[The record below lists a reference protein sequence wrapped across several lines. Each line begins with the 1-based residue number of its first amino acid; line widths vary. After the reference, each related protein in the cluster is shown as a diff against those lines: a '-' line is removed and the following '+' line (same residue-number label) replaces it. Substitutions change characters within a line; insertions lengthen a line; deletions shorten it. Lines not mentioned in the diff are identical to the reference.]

1 MKNRRSWLPLTLPLL
16 AILSIITVGVLYAQF
31 TSRAE
36 DGSETQACCF
46 EDGGCEDLQREACL
60 EKGGTPQGEGTSCIT
75 MPSPCPQ
82 PTQACC
88 FDDGTCKEVDPE
100 TCIAEG
106 GTPQGAGTD
115 CSPNPCKGEEEHER
129 PRPRPSTGASV
140 PATIELIS
148 PASGASFDPRFPDL
162 RFCWKGIGNP
172 GITYEVIHEGVICDP
187 SVLEGPHPFAPLIPD
202 PSLQA
207 RRSELLRKRW
217 AKTTALN
224 DMTEYCEKI
233 SASFSKLHELQD
245 SLEAEMREIQNS
257 KQDAELAEAGDFSLY
272 LPDCCPAGLSS
283 LLSPYPASF
292 DDLSPCADC
301 RAFADRLTGIISR
314 LQSLDAERF
323 VSTIEFY
330 RLVDRW
336 IGGAD
341 HRGTMQVYHALYSA
355 IDRAISFVTDL
366 IDELTSSQTDLLESI
381 VEQYMT
387 DQVCRLHPT
396 ECQAI
401 RNAQDLKGKLET
413 IQGIM
418 RAAKTSGTPGPAF
431 MIQIV
436 QAMAQAASAA
446 TAVAVEGWE
455 NYAAV
460 MQAALSQAYES
471 LLCEKNLV
479 EWLLDQEAKIGGMC
493 EACRGCISDEIS
505 GIDSEIAGIETA
517 EDQAA
522 EARRAYWQQQRSL
535 IATQIQQALALLGSD
550 WYDDCCEGGS
560 GRIEVPGDSPCSE
573 CLEEALKET
582 LGDKACFLTFVF
594 TCNEDGLVSF
604 EFSFPLAARRPGC
617 CVPSRLQ
624 RTSLGERQ
632 DPGKRGETVC
642 YPESDE
648 EAARLAGKLAGL
660 PSGGWLIEGRD
671 RSGNL
676 IAASERRDLGRSG
689 ETAPAQLPETP
700 PSPPACICSVSA
712 SLNGIPLP
720 PGGATIALQ
729 VGTATN
735 IAVGGGCGPA
745 CDNGTESISIQPPMI
760 PVSSGSSSFIVPVLS
775 LTIQAAST
783 MYDFPNPGTYTVTVN
798 RSCGDGA
805 SCSYAFNVE
814 AQSPPS
820 PVSRQPREGKPEGYC
835 SCGSDECLEL
845 SYTRDDDQ
853 LTPLLGHRLA
863 LTGPVELGLQAESG
877 CRTDCSDGRTVR
889 WEITGPDGDLDVF
902 EGEGL
907 YRISYAFDRSGEYRL
922 CLIESVPCTEGEL
935 LFENWWIFEVET
947 AD

>member
-1 MKNRRSWLPLTLPLL
+1 MKNLRRWLPLVLPLL
-16 AILSIITVGVLYAQF
+16 AILVTVGTFHVQF

-36 DGSETQACCF
+36 DGTELQACCF
-46 EDGGCEDLQREACL
+46 DNGGCEDLQYEACL

-100 TCIAEG
+100 ACIAEG
-106 GTPQGAGTD
+106 GTPQGEGTD
-115 CSPNPCKGEEEHER
+115 CSPNPCKGEEEHEG
-129 PRPRPSTGASV
+129 PHPRPSTGASV

-148 PASGASFDPRFPDL
+148 PASGAGFDPRFPDL
-162 RFCWKGIGNP
+162 QFCWKGIGNP

-207 RRSELLRKRW
+207 RRRELVREKW

-224 DMTEYCEKI
+224 DMTEYCEEI
-233 SASFSKLHELQD
+233 SASFTELHKVRD

-257 KQDAELAEAGDFSLY
+257 KQDAELAEVGDFSLY
-272 LPDCCPAGLSS
+272 LPDSCPAALSS
-283 LLSPYPASF
+283 LLNPYPASF

-301 RAFADRLTGIISR
+301 RAFADRLTGIIGR
-314 LQSLDAERF
+314 LQSLDAQRF

-330 RLVDRW
+330 RLAGRW

-341 HRGTMQVYHALYSA
+341 HRGTMQVYHAFYST
-355 IDRAISFVTDL
+355 IDRVISFVTDL
-366 IDELTSSQTDLLESI
+366 IDELTPDQTDLLEDI
-381 VEQYMT
+381 IERYMT
-387 DQVCRLHPT
+387 EDVCRIHPT

-401 RNAQDLKGKLET
+401 RDARDVKDQLET
-413 IQGIM
+413 IRGIM
-418 RAAKTSGTPGPAF
+418 KAAETSGTPGPGF

-455 NYAAV
+455 NYATV
-460 MQAALSQAYES
+460 MQAALSNAYAS
-471 LLCEKNLV
+471 LLCEKELLA
-479 EWLLDQEAKIGGMC
+479 WLLAQEEEIKGMC

-505 GIDSEIAGIETA
+505 AIDEEIAGIA
-517 EDQAA
+517 AA
-522 EARRAYWQQQRSL
+522 EEEAAQARTSYWQQQRSL
-535 IATQIQQALALLGSD
+535 IATQIQQALALLGDD
-550 WYDDCCEGGS
+550 WHDNCCKGGAE
-560 GRIEVPGDSPCSE
+560 RIEVPGDSPCSE
-573 CLEEALKET
+573 RLEEALKET

-604 EFSFPLAARRPGC
+604 EFSFPLATRRPGC

-624 RTSLGERQ
+624 RTSLGQRQ

-642 YPESDE
+642 YPRSDE

-660 PSGGWLIEGRD
+660 SSGGWLVEGRD

-676 IAASERRDLGRSG
+676 IAASERRDIGRSG
-689 ETAPAQLPETP
+689 ETTPAQLPQTP

-720 PGGATIALQ
+720 PGGATITLQ
-729 VGTATN
+729 AGTPTN

-745 CDNGTESISIQPPMI
+745 CDNGSESIRIQPPMA
-760 PVSSGSSSFIVPVLS
+760 PMSSGSALFIVPALP
-775 LTIQAAST
+775 LTIQGAST

-798 RSCGDGA
+798 RTCGDGA

-814 AQSPPS
+814 ASSPRS
-820 PVSRQPREGKPEGYC
+820 PVSRRAREGETGGYC

-845 SYTRDDDQ
+845 SYMGGEE
-853 LTPLLGHRLA
+853 PLIPILGHRLA
-863 LTGPVELGLQAESG
+863 LTGPIELALQAESG
-877 CRTDCSDGRTVR
+877 CRPDCSDGRTVR
-889 WEITGPDGDLDVF
+889 WEITGPGGDLEVF

-907 YRISYAFDRSGEYRL
+907 YRISYTFDLPGEYLL
-922 CLIESVPCTEGEL
+922 CLIEGVPCEDGESI
-935 LFENWWIFEVET
+935 FENWWIFEVEES
-947 AD
+947 D